1 MRTKKILASILLGL
15 LKLALAAVIAVGV
28 YRIGEYAYHF
38 GHSVYADTAVS
49 DPPGMDVAVV
59 IPEGSSVAQVAA
71 LLEAKGLIQDDKV
84 FIVQERLSKY
94 HGQMKAGNYVLNTSE
109 RASQMLAL
117 LSGQEP
123 ALPEKEE
130 EE

>member
-94 HGQMKAGNYVLNTSE
+94 HGQMKAGNTSE